1 MTDAAVDMVNQP
13 PHYNNGKVECI
24 EAIEASMSDEEF
36 IGYLKGNA
44 FKYLW
49 RYRYKHNA
57 VADLEKSN
65 WYLTRLTDFYRAQ
78 FDDNTKTTIG

>member
-1 MTDAAVDMVNQP
+1 MNDMVNQP
-13 PHYNNGKVECI
+13 PHYNAGKVECI
-24 EAIEASMSDEEF
+24 EAIEASMSNEEF

-49 RYRYKHNA
+49 RYRYKQNA

-65 WYLTRLTDFYRAQ
+65 WYLARLTNFYRAE
-78 FDDNTKTTIG
+78 FDGELTTATE

>member
-1 MTDAAVDMVNQP
+1 MTDTAVDMVNQP

-24 EAIEASMSDEEF
+24 KAIEASMSDEEF

-44 FKYLW
+44 LKYLW
-49 RYRYKHNA
+49 RYRYKQNA

-65 WYLTRLTDFYRAQ
+65 WYLTRLTKFYRAQ
-78 FDDNTKTTIG
+78 FDDDSKTTTG

>member
-1 MTDAAVDMVNQP
+1 MSDNVVDMVNQP

-24 EAIEASMSDEEF
+24 EAIEASMSNEEF

-44 FKYLW
+44 LKYLW
-49 RYRYKHNA
+49 RYRYKQNA

-65 WYLTRLTDFYRAQ
+65 WYLSRLTDFYKDNDIDSERAVS
-78 FDDNTKTTIG
+78 

>member
-44 FKYLW
+44 LKYLW
-49 RYRYKHNA
+49 RYRYKQNA

-65 WYLTRLTDFYRAQ
+65 WYLTRLTDFYGAQ
-78 FDDNTKTTIG
+78 FNDNTKTTIG